1 MKQLLLI
8 ATFLFGSLS
17 FALNVSHPKTVA
29 ELKVTSVRIMN
40 LEMNSGGTGS
50 IFRSY
55 SNATHILTNK
65 HICRLIEPGG
75 VVDYKGK
82 QYLITHYK
90 KFKNHDLC
98 LVRIAEN
105 LGVNLEVAEDLAKES
120 TLSVVSGHP
129 SLLPHIVTVGHL
141 SERKDLELIVGLKP
155 CSKDDIEQAP
165 QICMY
170 FGGKPVIE
178 VMDAQLTSN
187 LIKPGNSGSGVFNK
201 DGKLI
206 GVVFAGDSRD
216 FSFAYIVPQIYLLYF
231 IQNAHRFEWV
241 QVGTEVDDGGMSDR
255 VFDYKK
261 CQEVMYRSE
270 GFKEVK
276 DFCNTITDNMI
287 WRK

>member
-1 MKQLLLI
+1 MKTLLLI
-8 ATFLFGSLS
+8 ATVLFSSLS
-17 FALNVSHPKTVA
+17 FAEISHPKTVS

-55 SNATHILTNK
+55 PNATHILTNK

-75 VVDYKGK
+75 VIDYQGK

-105 LGVNLEVAEDLAKES
+105 LGVNLEIADELAKDS
-120 TLSVVSGHP
+120 SPSIVSGHP
-129 SLLPHIVTVGHL
+129 SLLPHIVTYGHL
-141 SERKDLELIVGLKP
+141 SERKDLELVTGIKACTVDDLK
-155 CSKDDIEQAP
+155 
-165 QICMY
+165 QIPEICAY

-187 LIKPGNSGSGVFNK
+187 LIKPGNSGSGVFNP

-216 FSFAYIVPQIYLLYF
+216 FSFGYIVPQIYLLYF
-231 IQNAHRFEWV
+231 TQNAHRFNWV
-241 QVGTEVDDGGMSDR
+241 QVGTEVDSGGMSDR

-261 CQEVMYRSE
+261 CQDILYRPE

-276 DFCNTITDNMI
+276 DFCKTITDNMV
-287 WRK
+287 WSK

>member
-1 MKQLLLI
+1 MKKLLLI
-8 ATFLFGSLS
+8 ASVLFGTLS
-17 FALNVSHPKTVA
+17 HALDISHPKTVA
-29 ELKVTSVRIMN
+29 ELKVTAVRIMN

-98 LVRIAEN
+98 LVRIAAN
-105 LGVNLEVAEDLAKES
+105 LGVNLEVAEELAKES
-120 TLSVVSGHP
+120 TPSIVSGHP

-141 SERKDLELIVGLKP
+141 SERKDLELIVGMKK
-155 CSKDDIEQAP
+155 CSKQDIEDTPAV
-165 QICMY
+165 CAY
-170 FGGKPVIE
+170 FGGKPVVE
-178 VMDAQLTSN
+178 VMDSQLTSN
-187 LIKPGNSGSGVFNK
+187 LIKPGNSGSAVFNPE
-201 DGKLI
+201 GKLI

-255 VFDYKK
+255 VFDFNK
-261 CQEVMYRSE
+261 C
-270 GFKEVK
+270 
-276 DFCNTITDNMI
+276 
-287 WRK
+287 